1 MGRHCCLNKSRIT
14 DGDVNAFHH
23 KIYYL
28 AVTELERES
37 LFWENVLLSS
47 EICLSHSLSV
57 VLSTTHLLFLGS
69 CLVLCLFGLI
79 SLLVLLGL
87 LGLLGFIG
95 LLGKKE
101 IHETHETRETH
112 ET

>member
-37 LFWENVLLSS
+37 LFLGKCASFQRNLSQSLIVCCAVNNTLTFFGVL
-47 EICLSHSLSV
+47 
-57 VLSTTHLLFLGS
+57 S
-69 CLVLCLFGLI
+69 CLV
-79 SLLVLLGL
+79 SLRPHKSLSSLRSLRSPGFHRSLG
-87 LGLLGFIG
+87 
-95 LLGKKE
+95 
-101 IHETHETRETH
+101 
-112 ET
+112 